1 MFEIKETSYTINDAL
16 CFVIELNDEVLPFVY
31 ETKQDAIDAAE
42 LLEFGG

>member
-1 MFEIKETSYTINDAL
+1 MFEIKENSYTIDGAL